1 MRRIVLL
8 CISVYLV
15 HGTLEPL
22 TKEEKKKG
30 KEKKVNTPS
39 PHPSPPPHTIED
51 SCTIESYF
59 GVRSDWL
66 QHTTVVDQSNRT
78 PTIVT
83 SES

>member
-30 KEKKVNTPS
+30 KEKKVNTP
-39 PHPSPPPHTIED
+39 PPIPPPLLT
-51 SCTIESYF
+51 
-59 GVRSDWL
+59 
-66 QHTTVVDQSNRT
+66 Q
-78 PTIVT
+78 
-83 SES
+83 